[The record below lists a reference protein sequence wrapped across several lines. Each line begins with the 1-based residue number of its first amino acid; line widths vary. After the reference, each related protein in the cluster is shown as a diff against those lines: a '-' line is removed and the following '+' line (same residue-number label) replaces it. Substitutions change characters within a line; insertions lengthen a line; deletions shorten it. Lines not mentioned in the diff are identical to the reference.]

1 MAAVGLEVTTDGIGT
16 GTGTER
22 DGGREFQILG
32 AVNIPEQVPGRIE
45 LWLRLG
51 SRLGLPFRF
60 GLALTWLSAG

>member
-32 AVNIPEQVPGRIE
+32 AVNIPERGAGEDRVMVRVRITI
-45 LWLRLG
+45 RV
-51 SRLGLPFRF
+51 
-60 GLALTWLSAG
+60 TV